1 MSKTIEPDIFSGFE
15 AIIGDST
22 GTKQSNPTGTD
33 DIPELDSISD
43 LDDMQDDDSEDDT
56 TKTKSVAK
64 SKPVID
70 KDNDE
75 EEDDEDADNDDEE
88 GGTDG
93 GDAGS
98 TGTEDPLAEFEP
110 QIAKFFQEKFA
121 ASFGLELGEEDKIE
135 SIADLVGVI
144 KDEVAKASEPV
155 YANDEI
161 KSLNDFVTN
170 GGKLADYLALAKPNG
185 VDIDTLSVDNESDLK
200 AAVQEKLRLQGYNAD
215 RIKRAISRYETSD
228 TLQEEGEDA
237 IDFLK
242 DYKEKNQ
249 QKLLVE
255 QEKTKKD
262 VEQKQLAFV
271 DTVKK
276 RIESLNDIKGFK
288 VSDKHRKEL
297 TDYIFKPGPDG
308 VTGYQKQ
315 YMSDV
320 LNLIESAYFTKYGD
334 QLVKKAND
342 AGQSKA
348 YKDLHQKL
356 AATRG
361 KMRSSNAA
369 GRGFNSDSDSLI
381 NAIGKH
387 LL

>member
-22 GTKQSNPTGTD
+22 GTKQPNPTGTD

-43 LDDMQDDDSEDDT
+43 LDDMQDDDFEDDT

-64 SKPVID
+64 SKPVVTKED
-70 KDNDE
+70 DE
-75 EEDDEDADNDDEE
+75 DEDDEDADNDDEE
-88 GGTDG
+88 DGTDG

-144 KDEVAKASEPV
+144 KDEVAKASEPI
-155 YANDEI
+155 YASDEI
-161 KSLNDFVTN
+161 KSLNEFVTN
-170 GGKLADYLALAKPNG
+170 GGKLSDYLALAKPNG
-185 VDIDTLSVDNESDLK
+185 VDIDTLSVDNETDLK